1 MGNLAGARV
10 ALLQG
15 RRSDELAGLVR
26 RHGGEPY
33 PVPAVRESPLQSGEQ
48 VAALIDRLSNGGID
62 VVVFTTGYAADALFE
77 DARALGRQDELT
89 SGLKRAVLVCR
100 GPKPTMALRQRGI
113 PVSVAAAKPYTSE
126 SLLAAIAELDIS
138 GRGTAVL
145 HYGERNPD
153 LAAGIR
159 NLGADLDEL
168 CLYEW
173 LLPVDI
179 EPLRQLVR
187 SMLAGEVDAIVFTAQ
202 VQVRHLFDIAEALGV
217 ATNLRDVLNER
228 LVVASVAPTCAAALR
243 KRGVEPHVIPELSR
257 MGPLIVAL
265 GQYVANAR
273 GVPA

>member
-15 RRSDELAGLVR
+15 RLSDELAGLVR

-33 PVPAVRESPLQSGEQ
+33 SVPAVREAAVPSGRQ
-48 VAALIDRLSNGGID
+48 VAALIERLSTGSTEVIL
-62 VVVFTTGYAADALFE
+62 FTTGAAADALFDE
-77 DARALGRQDELT
+77 ALQLGQLSR
-89 SGLKRAVLVCR
+89 LKSALQNAVTVCR
-100 GPKPTMALRQRGI
+100 GPKPTMALRRHGI

-126 SLLAAIAELDIS
+126 SLLVALAGIDLG
-138 GRGTAVL
+138 GRGTTVL

-159 NLGADLDEL
+159 ALGADLEEL

-173 LLPVDI
+173 LLPADR
-179 EPLRQLVR
+179 EPLRRLVLEI
-187 SMLAGEVDAIVFTAQ
+187 LAGEVDAIAFTAQ
-202 VQVRHLFDIAEALGV
+202 VQARHLFAIAEDLGV
-217 ATNLRDVLNER
+217 ATGLTAALNER

-243 KRGVEPHVIPELSR
+243 ARGVEPHVIPELSR

-265 GQYVANAR
+265 SDHFANAR
-273 GVPA
+273 RATA